1 MNPDMEGSELS
12 KKKLNAP
19 NLKEENSQHDDEHD
33 DELADIMNMDDEDDG
48 EKLAP
53 LGVERSKSQ
62 QIGLRTPSF

>member
-1 MNPDMEGSELS
+1 MEGSELS
-12 KKKLNAP
+12 KKMLNAP